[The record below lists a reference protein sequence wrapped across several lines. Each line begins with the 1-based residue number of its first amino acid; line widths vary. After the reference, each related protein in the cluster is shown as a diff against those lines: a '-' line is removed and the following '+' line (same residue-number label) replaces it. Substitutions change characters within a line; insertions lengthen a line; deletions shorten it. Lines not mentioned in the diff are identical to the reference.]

1 MIAAFALL
9 YSLATAMILTKV
21 NVDLIQEYQATGD
34 STRTGVAVAL
44 LIICSLGFFCTL
56 ACLIEFL

>member
-34 STRTGVAVAL
+34 STRTGVAVTL
-44 LIICSLGFFCTL
+44 LITCSLGFFCTL